1 MAHVA
6 RLGALTDELI
16 TVITGTST
24 SVSLEITLIVEHLIK
39 VYRTLTLIAE
49 RAITISRLSRIGT
62 TKS

>member
-49 RAITISRLSRIGT
+49 RAITI
-62 TKS
+62 